1 MIASRRV
8 RLSSKGQ
15 LVVPQEFRDA
25 LGVQAG
31 DELTVHLLGH
41 ELLVLEVPAPSPVE
55 QAFVRL
61 ERHVQERGITRE
73 DVEAAVEEV
82 RQEMHRERT
91 ATAPRS

>member
-1 MIASRRV
+1 
-8 RLSSKGQ
+8 
-15 LVVPQEFRDA
+15 
-25 LGVQAG
+25 
-31 DELTVHLLGH
+31 
-41 ELLVLEVPAPSPVE
+41 
-55 QAFVRL
+55 VRL